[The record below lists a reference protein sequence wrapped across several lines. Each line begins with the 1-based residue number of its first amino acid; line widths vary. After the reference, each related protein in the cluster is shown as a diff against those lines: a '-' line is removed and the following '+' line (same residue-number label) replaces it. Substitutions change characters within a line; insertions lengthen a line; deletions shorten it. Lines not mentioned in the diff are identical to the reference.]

1 MTFYVTDQKTV
12 VIALLVF
19 GAAAGIL
26 RDTVL
31 AWRRLVPTGKIAEFF
46 QDILLCLSLVSAY
59 HMIAFVTNYGYV
71 RWYGIAST
79 FAGFFLYRA
88 TLSPLVLRLA
98 CIGVRLVIMTVS
110 FILCPVRVL
119 ILLLVKCAAGIGRF
133 TTACILRLDSQRKR
147 KRLLRL
153 SAMGF

>member
-46 QDILLCLSLVSAY
+46 QVILLCLSLVSA
-59 HMIAFVTNYGYV
+59 
-71 RWYGIAST
+71 
-79 FAGFFLYRA
+79 
-88 TLSPLVLRLA
+88 
-98 CIGVRLVIMTVS
+98 
-110 FILCPVRVL
+110 
-119 ILLLVKCAAGIGRF
+119 
-133 TTACILRLDSQRKR
+133 
-147 KRLLRL
+147 
-153 SAMGF
+153 